1 MDIFRV
7 SFIGHRVVDEY
18 RQVEEE
24 LDEVIELLHRKY
36 GFIDFNVGRNGEFD
50 DLATQ
55 AVRRFRREWE
65 EWCELT
71 LVEPY
76 PVANLDIIEK
86 SYDSF
91 KDAIAPDSFE
101 FRSDYFKVD
110 GRYGRVMYLR
120 DYANFIT
127 IMQTVREANA
137 EYEAKI
143 AEIKS
148 QYDHDLCF
156 VTGEPCEWSLAIAV
170 YAIKTNRTEDVVTF
184 DEKKAKGLKEVFHSL
199 NRMDIHTKQITVK
212 ETRIETQDDGS
223 VVPVEYEVVKTY
235 LYVDTIPL
243 TAAEAAEKYG
253 LDEKQRKQLDELLS
267 DRNKELWEGLL
278 S

>member
-76 PVANLDIIEK
+76 PVANLDIIGK
-86 SYDSF
+86 SYDSVIIPTDRKCHYKAAIGERNKWLVENCDMMVVYIKHIDKME
-91 KDAIAPDSFE
+91 KDGCLYS
-101 FRSDYFKVD
+101 V
-110 GRYGRVMYLR
+110 V
-120 DYANFIT
+120 
-127 IMQTVREANA
+127 EAF
-137 EYEAKI
+137 
-143 AEIKS
+143 S
-148 QYDHDLCF
+148 VLDL
-156 VTGEPCEWSLAIAV
+156 S
-170 YAIKTNRTEDVVTF
+170 IKTYD
-184 DEKKAKGLKEVFHSL
+184 S
-199 NRMDIHTKQITVK
+199 
-212 ETRIETQDDGS
+212 
-223 VVPVEYEVVKTY
+223 
-235 LYVDTIPL
+235 TIGAFPSY
-243 TAAEAAEKYG
+243 K
-253 LDEKQRKQLDELLS
+253 R
-267 DRNKELWEGLL
+267 
-278 S
+278 

>member
-50 DLATQ
+50 ELATQ

-86 SYDSF
+86 SYDTPIMVVLLFMQSGQPRLIPSVIMPT
-91 KDAIAPDSFE
+91 A
-101 FRSDYFKVD
+101 
-110 GRYGRVMYLR
+110 GRAL
-120 DYANFIT
+120 
-127 IMQTVREANA
+127 
-137 EYEAKI
+137 
-143 AEIKS
+143 
-148 QYDHDLCF
+148 
-156 VTGEPCEWSLAIAV
+156 P
-170 YAIKTNRTEDVVTF
+170 
-184 DEKKAKGLKEVFHSL
+184 
-199 NRMDIHTKQITVK
+199 IHRQSITV
-212 ETRIETQDDGS
+212 
-223 VVPVEYEVVKTY
+223 
-235 LYVDTIPL
+235 
-243 TAAEAAEKYG
+243 
-253 LDEKQRKQLDELLS
+253 
-267 DRNKELWEGLL
+267 
-278 S
+278 

>member
-65 EWCELT
+65 ERCELT

-86 SYDSF
+86 SYDSVIIPTDR
-91 KDAIAPDSFE
+91 KCHYKAAIGERNKWLAENCDMMVV
-101 FRSDYFKVD
+101 YIK
-110 GRYGRVMYLR
+110 R
-120 DYANFIT
+120 DYGGAYKCYKYAQELGVP
-127 IMQTVREANA
+127 IMN
-137 EYEAKI
+137 I
-143 AEIKS
+143 ADIG
-148 QYDHDLCF
+148 LF
-156 VTGEPCEWSLAIAV
+156 AV
-170 YAIKTNRTEDVVTF
+170 F
-184 DEKKAKGLKEVFHSL
+184 
-199 NRMDIHTKQITVK
+199 
-212 ETRIETQDDGS
+212 
-223 VVPVEYEVVKTY
+223 
-235 LYVDTIPL
+235 
-243 TAAEAAEKYG
+243 AAVWAEKRLNTANLLLTTCAKKKVTILG
-253 LDEKQRKQLDELLS
+253 VRKTVL
-267 DRNKELWEGLL
+267 RTANVV
-278 S
+278 

>member
-86 SYDSF
+86 SYDIRAEQ
-91 KDAIAPDSFE
+91 D
-101 FRSDYFKVD
+101 
-110 GRYGRVMYLR
+110 
-120 DYANFIT
+120 
-127 IMQTVREANA
+127 EATA
-137 EYEAKI
+137 YES
-143 AEIKS
+143 E
-148 QYDHDLCF
+148 
-156 VTGEPCEWSLAIAV
+156 
-170 YAIKTNRTEDVVTF
+170 
-184 DEKKAKGLKEVFHSL
+184 
-199 NRMDIHTKQITVK
+199 
-212 ETRIETQDDGS
+212 
-223 VVPVEYEVVKTY
+223 
-235 LYVDTIPL
+235 
-243 TAAEAAEKYG
+243 AAEALKKAIETAEFYVAG
-253 LDEKQRKQLDELLS
+253 EHLS
-267 DRNKELWEGLL
+267 IKGGDAKSRIEQALEYLVAHV
-278 S
+278 

>member
-76 PVANLDIIEK
+76 PVANLDTAMI
-86 SYDSF
+86 SCRSGY
-91 KDAIAPDSFE
+91 IA
-101 FRSDYFKVD
+101 
-110 GRYGRVMYLR
+110 
-120 DYANFIT
+120 FIT
-127 IMQTVREANA
+127 
-137 EYEAKI
+137 
-143 AEIKS
+143 
-148 QYDHDLCF
+148 
-156 VTGEPCEWSLAIAV
+156 
-170 YAIKTNRTEDVVTF
+170 
-184 DEKKAKGLKEVFHSL
+184 
-199 NRMDIHTKQITVK
+199 
-212 ETRIETQDDGS
+212 
-223 VVPVEYEVVKTY
+223 
-235 LYVDTIPL
+235 
-243 TAAEAAEKYG
+243 TA
-253 LDEKQRKQLDELLS
+253 
-267 DRNKELWEGLL
+267 
-278 S
+278 

>member
-55 AVRRFRREWE
+55 AVRRFRREWD

-86 SYDSF
+86 SYDMDPIFFGRCNTEECYYSF
-91 KDAIAPDSFE
+91 CRIA
-101 FRSDYFKVD
+101 
-110 GRYGRVMYLR
+110 
-120 DYANFIT
+120 YA
-127 IMQTVREANA
+127 
-137 EYEAKI
+137 
-143 AEIKS
+143 
-148 QYDHDLCF
+148 
-156 VTGEPCEWSLAIAV
+156 
-170 YAIKTNRTEDVVTF
+170 
-184 DEKKAKGLKEVFHSL
+184 
-199 NRMDIHTKQITVK
+199 
-212 ETRIETQDDGS
+212 
-223 VVPVEYEVVKTY
+223 
-235 LYVDTIPL
+235 
-243 TAAEAAEKYG
+243 
-253 LDEKQRKQLDELLS
+253 
-267 DRNKELWEGLL
+267 
-278 S
+278 

>member
-86 SYDSF
+86 SYDSVIIPTDR
-91 KDAIAPDSFE
+91 KCHYKAAIGERNKWLAENCDMMIV
-101 FRSDYFKVD
+101 YIK
-110 GRYGRVMYLR
+110 R
-120 DYANFIT
+120 DYGGAYKCYKYAQELGVP
-127 IMQTVREANA
+127 IMNIADNIKNKEQMLRIFATSGLFRPNKSPDY
-137 EYEAKI
+137 YEG
-143 AEIKS
+143 
-148 QYDHDLCF
+148 
-156 VTGEPCEWSLAIAV
+156 T
-170 YAIKTNRTEDVVTF
+170 AIKALRSMPVKSTYTP
-184 DEKKAKGLKEVFHSL
+184 
-199 NRMDIHTKQITVK
+199 TVPK
-212 ETRIETQDDGS
+212 NTGGNGKR
-223 VVPVEYEVVKTY
+223 
-235 LYVDTIPL
+235 
-243 TAAEAAEKYG
+243 
-253 LDEKQRKQLDELLS
+253 
-267 DRNKELWEGLL
+267 
-278 S
+278 

>member
-50 DLATQ
+50 ELATQ

-86 SYDSF
+86 SYDRDDLF
-91 KDAIAPDSFE
+91 NYCKLNYTEYMALFDIAAFDK
-101 FRSDYFKVD
+101 FKV
-110 GRYGRVMYLR
+110 
-120 DYANFIT
+120 
-127 IMQTVREANA
+127 E
-137 EYEAKI
+137 
-143 AEIKS
+143 
-148 QYDHDLCF
+148 
-156 VTGEPCEWSLAIAV
+156 
-170 YAIKTNRTEDVVTF
+170 
-184 DEKKAKGLKEVFHSL
+184 
-199 NRMDIHTKQITVK
+199 NRMSLI
-212 ETRIETQDDGS
+212 S
-223 VVPVEYEVVKTY
+223 
-235 LYVDTIPL
+235 
-243 TAAEAAEKYG
+243 
-253 LDEKQRKQLDELLS
+253 
-267 DRNKELWEGLL
+267 
-278 S
+278 

>member
-1 MDIFRV
+1 MV
-7 SFIGHRVVDEY
+7 
-18 RQVEEE
+18 
-24 LDEVIELLHRKY
+24 
-36 GFIDFNVGRNGEFD
+36 
-50 DLATQ
+50 
-55 AVRRFRREWE
+55 
-65 EWCELT
+65 
-71 LVEPY
+71 
-76 PVANLDIIEK
+76 
-86 SYDSF
+86 
-91 KDAIAPDSFE
+91 
-101 FRSDYFKVD
+101 
-110 GRYGRVMYLR
+110 
-120 DYANFIT
+120 
-127 IMQTVREANA
+127 
-137 EYEAKI
+137 
-143 AEIKS
+143 
-148 QYDHDLCF
+148 
-156 VTGEPCEWSLAIAV
+156 IAV

-212 ETRIETQDDGS
+212 ETRIEIQDDGS